1 MNDRKVFLS
10 DIANLCC
17 KGGVVV
23 FTTIN
28 QSFLGILFGKYF
40 AENVL
45 KIIPKGTHNVQKF
58 ITPDALA
65 KESAKHNIILDSFTG
80 FKPTFKIEDIINRE
94 FGDFKLTSSLEINYG
109 AAGIKI

>member
-1 MNDRKVFLS
+1 MYDRKVFLS
-10 DIANLCC
+10 DIAKLCR
-17 KGGVVV
+17 KGGIVV

-28 QSFLGILFGKYF
+28 KSFLGIFFGKYF
-40 AENVL
+40 AENILRIV
-45 KIIPKGTHNVQKF
+45 PKGTHNVQKL
-58 ITPDALA
+58 ITPETLA